1 MAYAKACDSQFMYRG
16 LFKMNM
22 LRDFK
27 PDDSIPKLMISILN
41 GGKESG
47 SKIKFSKFYLIFDFA
62 GTDVQQGTN
71 PEEPC
76 PIDLHEVYF
85 KLVQ

>member
-1 MAYAKACDSQFMYRG
+1 MYRG

-27 PDDSIPKLMISILN
+27 PDDTIPKLMISILN

-47 SKIKFSKFYLIFDFA
+47 SKIKFSKFYLIFDFT
-62 GTDVQQGTN
+62 GIDVQQGTN